1 MSIQNIITNIQE
13 HGGIQ
18 RKSKFS
24 VNFVVD
30 CLTDDGGL
38 RTVVERNLNSDELE
52 FFIPPTQV
60 LFGGRKIELMADRLT
75 GPGSGRLVP
84 INPDFSSQYGV
95 MMTFPIEQD
104 FKQFNFFNKWFRH
117 LTVDSQRGA
126 PTFANFYDNCARNG
140 IIQVNYLNYNGEPV
154 CGFTFEEAYPV
165 QITQLSLD
173 ATPNSGTATYD
184 ILFNYRR
191 YVVNLPTG

>member
-24 VNFVVD
+24 VNFFVE
-30 CLTDDGGL
+30 CSTDDGDL
-38 RTVVERNLNSDELE
+38 LTVVERDLTSDELK

-104 FKQFNFFNKWFRH
+104 FAQFNFFNKWFRH
-117 LTVDSQRGA
+117 LAVDSQQGA

-140 IIQVNYLNYNGEPV
+140 SIEINYLNYNGELV
-154 CGFTFEEAYPV
+154 CKFTFEEAYPV
-165 QITQLSLD
+165 QITQFSLD

-191 YVVNLPTG
+191 YVVSLPTG